1 MENMHPYR
9 VDFIYSELSQDFD
22 INSVMAD
29 IVERDGIFKIKR
41 FMKDLGSL
49 YNAVR
54 FYVALEGLI
63 YSDDETAYNLYE
75 EGRYFESYNYFESY
89 KHASPEIGEFDFNHN
104 PYDDYDELRTK
115 LVDFIPDFN
124 MRLKFNSA
132 TGRFDFSAD
141 IDSVFDIAWYTLAR
155 MISEDP
161 ALENRQREESRPEGI
176 MICCRHCGKFL
187 IRRSNRQEF
196 CDSEECQRARNARKQ
211 MAYRKRKAGNDYE
224 EKRRQRKTKR

>member
-9 VDFIYSELSQDFD
+9 VDFIYSELSQDFN

-29 IVERDGIFKIKR
+29 IVERDGIFEIER

-54 FYVALEGLI
+54 FYV
-63 YSDDETAYNLYE
+63 
-75 EGRYFESYNYFESY
+75 
-89 KHASPEIGEFDFNHN
+89 
-104 PYDDYDELRTK
+104 
-115 LVDFIPDFN
+115 
-124 MRLKFNSA
+124 
-132 TGRFDFSAD
+132 
-141 IDSVFDIAWYTLAR
+141 
-155 MISEDP
+155 

-211 MAYRKRKAGNDYE
+211 MAYRKRKAGNDSE
-224 EKRRQRKTKR
+224 KKRRQRKTKG